1 MEQYIAR
8 QPILN
13 VHKKL
18 FGYEL
23 LYVGAHDYTL
33 SRVSGDRATSSV
45 LSSTFL
51 TADVTEISS
60 NRPCFINF
68 TQELLEKNIPASFP
82 SSQIVVEIL
91 EDVTPTE
98 KVIATCR
105 QLNKAG
111 YRIALDDFVFDR
123 KLHPLLELAHIVK
136 IDVRLTPLDTI
147 LKTLKR
153 LSHYNIKLLAE
164 KVETRDEFE
173 KAHRLGFS
181 YFQGYF
187 FSRPERIEITEMSAA
202 KTNLVRLLSELSSK
216 KTTFKKLHDIIVNDI
231 SISYKLLRFLN
242 SAYFYRLQKI
252 ESVKH
257 AIAYLGEK
265 ELRRFLL
272 LVVISEIASDQPL
285 ELIRLVLVR
294 AKFCELLG
302 EASPYHSNSNELF
315 MLGLFSAL
323 DTMLKSTMKKVMEK
337 LPLSKEVK
345 EALSEGSGIYAK
357 FLKTAIAF
365 ERTQSTVVFDN
376 IEELQIK
383 KETIQKSYVTAL
395 KYANGLM

>member
-33 SRVSGDRATSSV
+33 PNVSGDRATTSV

-60 NRPCFINF
+60 HRPCFINF
-68 TQELLEKNIPASFP
+68 TQQLLEKNIPASFP
-82 SSQIVVEIL
+82 RSQIIVEIL
-91 EDVTPTE
+91 EDVQPTK
-98 KVIATCR
+98 KVVTVCR
-105 QLNKAG
+105 QLHEAG
-111 YRIALDDFVFDR
+111 YRIALDDFVFD
-123 KLHPLLELAHIVK
+123 KKFHPLLELAHIVK

-147 LKTLKR
+147 FRTLKQ
-153 LSHYNIKLLAE
+153 LSRYNVKLLAE
-164 KVETRDEFE
+164 KVETTEEFE
-173 KAHRLGFS
+173 RANRMGFS

-187 FSRPERIEITEMSAA
+187 FSKPEKIEITEMSAA
-202 KTNLVRLLSELSSK
+202 KINLVRLLAELSSK
-216 KTTFKKLHDIIVNDI
+216 KTTFSKLNKIIVNDI
-231 SISYKLLRFLN
+231 AISYKILRFLN

-272 LVVISEIASDQPL
+272 LVVISEISSDHPR

-302 EASPYHSNSNELF
+302 EASPHKNNSNELF

-323 DTMLKSTMKKVMEK
+323 DTMLKAPMKKVMEK
-337 LPLSKEVK
+337 LPLNSVVK
-345 EALSEGSGIYAK
+345 EALMRGSGIYAK

-365 ERTQSTVVFDN
+365 ERTQNATILHY
-376 IEELQIK
+376 IEELQIR
-383 KETIQKSYVTAL
+383 KETIQENYINAL

>member
-33 SRVSGDRATSSV
+33 SKVSGDRATTSV

-51 TADVTEISS
+51 TADVTEIS
-60 NRPCFINF
+60 NQRPCFINF
-68 TQELLEKNIPASFP
+68 TQQLLEKNLPASFP

-91 EDVTPTE
+91 EDVKPTK
-98 KVIATCR
+98 KVLATCK
-105 QLNKAG
+105 QLNDAG
-111 YRIALDDFVFDR
+111 YRIALDDFVFNDH
-123 KLHPLLELAHIVK
+123 LHPLLELAHIVK
-136 IDVRLTPLDTI
+136 IDVRLTPLETI
-147 LKTLKR
+147 FKTLRK
-153 LSHYNIKLLAE
+153 LSHYNVKLLAE
-164 KVETRDEFE
+164 KVETREEFE
-173 KAHRLGFS
+173 KANRMGFS

-187 FSRPERIEITEMSAA
+187 FSKPERIEITEMSAA
-202 KTNLVRLLSELSSK
+202 KINLLRLLAELSSS
-216 KTTFKKLHDIIVNDI
+216 KTTFSKLNKIIVNDI
-231 SISYKLLRFLN
+231 AISYKLLRFLN

-252 ESVKH
+252 VSVKH

-285 ELIRLVLVR
+285 ELIRLILVR

-302 EASPYHSNSNELF
+302 EASPYRDNSNELF

-323 DTMLKSTMKKVMEK
+323 DTMLKVPMAKVVEK
-337 LPLSKEVK
+337 LPLSSIVK
-345 EALSEGSGIYAK
+345 EALSERSGIYGK
-357 FLKTAIAF
+357 FLNMAIAF
-365 ERTQSTVVFDN
+365 ERTQGSKVVN
-376 IEELQIK
+376 TIEELRIK
-383 KETIQKSYVTAL
+383 KETIQKSYLIAL